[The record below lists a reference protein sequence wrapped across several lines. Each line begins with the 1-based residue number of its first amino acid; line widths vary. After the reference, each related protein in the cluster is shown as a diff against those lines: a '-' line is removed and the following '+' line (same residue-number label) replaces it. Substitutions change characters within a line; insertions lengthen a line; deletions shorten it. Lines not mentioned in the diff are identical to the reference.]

1 MALAIFLISWSES
14 MKWSAIIHIIGMML
28 EIEGLLMG
36 GCALVGLYYGEPSGL
51 YFLGGMVMISL
62 IGAIMR
68 KIFPQGVYY
77 AREGFIIVSLGW
89 IVMSLAGA
97 LPFFLSGQI
106 PNYADA
112 CFETISGFTTTGA
125 SILNNVEGLDKCML
139 FWRSLTHWIGG
150 MGILVFMLAV
160 LPMTGGYNMHL
171 MKVESPGPTVD
182 KLVPKVSQTARILY
196 AIYFAMTVAEIIIL
210 RLGGMHL
217 FDCVTISF
225 GTAGT
230 GGFGVLND
238 SCASYSA
245 FCQVVTGIFMVLFG
259 VNFNVLYLVAKN
271 KWKDAL
277 SSTEVRVYFGIILG
291 ATVTIALSIM
301 GMYGGIA
308 RALKEAFFQVS
319 SIITTTGFST
329 ADFDMWPAVSKMI
342 LFMLMFVGACASSTG
357 GGIKVSR
364 ILIGIKIVKREILT
378 FVHPKVVKGIKLDG
392 RKVDKEV
399 ERSVAGYFILYFV
412 IMGISCFLVSVD
424 GFDFE
429 TNVTSVAATLNNI
442 GPGFSKVGPMGNFA
456 DFSVFSKIVLMFDML
471 AGRLELFPMI
481 VLLFPRLH
489 RR

>member
-1 MALAIFLISWSES
+1 
-14 MKWSAIIHIIGMML
+14 
-28 EIEGLLMG
+28 
-36 GCALVGLYYGEPSGL
+36 
-51 YFLGGMVMISL
+51 
-62 IGAIMR
+62 
-68 KIFPQGVYY
+68 
-77 AREGFIIVSLGW
+77 
-89 IVMSLAGA
+89 
-97 LPFFLSGQI
+97 
-106 PNYADA
+106 
-112 CFETISGFTTTGA
+112 
-125 SILNNVEGLDKCML
+125 
-139 FWRSLTHWIGG
+139 
-150 MGILVFMLAV
+150 
-160 LPMTGGYNMHL
+160 
-171 MKVESPGPTVD
+171 
-182 KLVPKVSQTARILY
+182 
-196 AIYFAMTVAEIIIL
+196 
-210 RLGGMHL
+210 
-217 FDCVTISF
+217 
-225 GTAGT
+225 
-230 GGFGVLND
+230 
-238 SCASYSA
+238 
-245 FCQVVTGIFMVLFG
+245 MVLFG